1 MLMSARGKKSLSWG
15 CKINTS
21 CHGVI
26 ATLSPCTR
34 RAYSVSNIQHTD
46 ISRYGV
52 LVLWFCAEMSQ
63 FILCLLRGGKKISVA
78 VVLRQLS

>member
-1 MLMSARGKKSLSWG
+1 MLTSARGKKSLSWG

-26 ATLSPCTR
+26 AALSPCTR
-34 RAYSVSNIQHTD
+34 RACNVSSIQHKD

-52 LVLWFCAEMSQ
+52 
-63 FILCLLRGGKKISVA
+63 
-78 VVLRQLS
+78 VVLC